1 MIPVKQIAT
10 DGYTAMSFTTVVTQF
25 AASDSNISWWEHNKH
40 RIHLDQAATVIT
52 FSVPNGPA
60 DIYLILVQDATGGRT
75 ATWPASVLWPGGSPP
90 VLSTA
95 ANAVDI
101 VSMIYDGVDFYAV
114 ASLSFS

>member
-1 MIPVKQIAT
+1 MIRAKQLAA
-10 DGYTAMSFTTVVTQF
+10 DDFTAVSFTTVVSQL
-25 AASDSNISWWEHNKH
+25 AASDANIAWYEHNKH
-40 RIHLDQAATVIT
+40 RITLDQAATVLT
-52 FSVPNGPA
+52 FSVPNGPTNVF
-60 DIYLILVQDATGGRT
+60 LMVVQDATGGRT
-75 ATWPASVLWPGGSPP
+75 VTWPASVLWPGGSPP